1 MYIILPARTTL
12 ITNLFSLKVGE
23 YSQGDYHIPQWPG
36 LGLGL
41 GLGGRDISQIDN
53 SLPGL

>member
-36 LGLGL
+36 LGLG
-41 GLGGRDISQIDN
+41 GRDISQIDN

>member
-41 GLGGRDISQIDN
+41 GGRDISQIDN

>member
-41 GLGGRDISQIDN
+41 GLGLGGREIDN